1 MGPNHRSMYSLNFL
15 YDASDLIFSGSAFQ
29 IFRPSVIKLLS
40 LQVAEL
46 AKFSFDVNMFLIK
59 LGLSL
64 STVLKISVAKNSILR
79 ITLRQ
84 RLWIFSIFAVDLQ
97 ELKCHTSGQ

>member
-29 IFRPSVIKLLS
+29 IFWPSVIKLLS

-46 AKFSFDVNMFLIK
+46 AKFSADVNMFLIK

-64 STVLKISVAKNSILR
+64 STALKISVAKNSILR

-84 RLWIFSIFAVDLQ
+84 RLWIFSIFAVGLQ